1 MNKILFLILFLIP
14 VIVFGQTIGA
24 PSRYMAGDGDLV
36 KTYTT
41 YTTASNDTTGWL
53 AIKDPVIGDRPLL
66 ASELYAIWVSTDSTH
81 ATVNF
86 IGGNNTLSD
95 VATNSLSSG
104 TIGTTAISNFTYID
118 SLPLPGN
125 KAYTSTLPYV
135 HVITLKSPS
144 IDRLPGC
151 TRLKIGTVF
160 INAANQ
166 GNSAR
171 TGKWYL
177 KWKR

>member
-1 MNKILFLILFLIP
+1 MNKLIWLVLFLIP
-14 VIVFGQTIGA
+14 CLMFGQISGTA
-24 PSRYMAGDGDLV
+24 TFRAHDGQLV

-41 YTTASNDTTGWL
+41 YTTASADTTGWL
-53 AIKDPVIGDRPLL
+53 TISDPVIGSRPLL
-66 ASELYAIWVSTDSTH
+66 ARELYAIWISTDSTH

-86 IGGNNTLSD
+86 IGRNNTLTT
-95 VATNSLSSG
+95 VTTNSLGSG

-151 TRLKIGTVF
+151 TQFQIGTVF
-160 INAANQ
+160 TNAVNQ

-177 KWKR
+177 KWVR